1 MDKFLSNLRGEGGD
15 KNKKDANNKKA
26 GSNNDKQWRGG
37 SSDMDAIKKKNV
49 SAASKIGNAVKEGTT
64 KKGDN
69 NVFANAGKGI
79 NEALGKIDLFN
90 NNKQNKNARGGGAR
104 LGGTLPGRV
113 ISISLGESGALGI
126 EVEKRK
132 NSEKTAIISRV
143 IAGNQA
149 ERAGLQ
155 RGDIVC
161 HVGGQEEY
169 PYKQFVAL
177 AKSGKRPL
185 RFDIRRIES
194 SVLNGNNNKSTT
206 NSGKKVSADAQLRKQ
221 AVIAAAEAREAKFK
235 AKTAPKP
242 KSAPKSTSTDKVQ
255 HHYLH
260 TTDVE
265 DSEETKRAIDAVKQ
279 AELADA
285 EKLGYNPYEARAMTS
300 GQART
305 ATVAMTTGTIS
316 AENAPSKIS
325 GDNNMASPGRTN
337 APSDPADASVSLDP
351 TFEHAF
357 QALVTSNAEHSA
369 VLKSMKIMRTLITN
383 ATTKGQQGGDE
394 TSSKFRRVRLSN
406 PKIRE
411 AITDMNGALELMMC
425 VGFVLSENEDDGET
439 YLVYP
444 PGDTGPDWLK
454 NGIARME
461 AYEKAK

>member
-1 MDKFLSNLRGEGGD
+1 MDKFLSNLRGDNAD
-15 KNKKDANNKKA
+15 KNKKDANKK
-26 GSNNDKQWRGG
+26 GSNEKQWRGG
-37 SSDMDAIKKKNV
+37 SSDMDAIKKKNA
-49 SAASKIGNAVKEGTT
+49 SAASKVGNAVKEGT

-79 NEALGKIDLFN
+79 NEALGKMDLFN
-90 NNKQNKNARGGGAR
+90 TNKQNKNARGGGAR
-104 LGGTLPGRV
+104 LGGALPGIV
-113 ISISLGESGALGI
+113 ISISLDEAGPLGI

-132 NSEKTAIISRV
+132 NSEQTAIISRV
-143 IAGNQA
+143 ITDSQA
-149 ERAGLQ
+149 DRAGLQ

-161 HVGGQEEY
+161 HSGGQEEY

-177 AKSGKRPL
+177 AKSGRRPL
-185 RFDIRRIES
+185 QFDVRRIES
-194 SVLNGNNNKSTT
+194 SVLNRNNQST
-206 NSGKKVSADAQLRKQ
+206 KKVSADAQLRKQ

-242 KSAPKSTSTDKVQ
+242 KAVPKSTSADKLQ
-255 HHYLH
+255 NHLY
-260 TTDVE
+260 TTQVDN
-265 DSEETKRAIDAVKQ
+265 EETRRAIDAVKQ
-279 AELADA
+279 AEQKDA
-285 EKLGYNPYEARAMTS
+285 ETLGYNPYEASAMTS

-325 GDNNMASPGRTN
+325 CDMASPGRTN
-337 APSDPADASVSLDP
+337 APTDPANALVDLA
-351 TFEHAF
+351 FEHAF
-357 QALVTSNAEHSA
+357 QTLVTSNAEYGA

-383 ATTKGQQGGDE
+383 ATTKGQQGDDE

-439 YLVYP
+439 YLVYS

-454 NGIARME
+454 NGLARME

>member
-1 MDKFLSNLRGEGGD
+1 MDKFLSNLRKDGGV
-15 KNKKDANNKKA
+15 KKDANK
-26 GSNNDKQWRGG
+26 GSDKQWRGG
-37 SSDMDAIKKKNV
+37 SSDMDALKKKNA
-49 SAASKIGNAVKEGTT
+49 STASKVGDSV
-64 KKGDN
+64 KKGGGKGGDSGGNNNN

-79 NEALGKIDLFN
+79 NEALGKMDLFG

-113 ISISLGESGALGI
+113 ISISLDEQGPLGI

-143 IAGNQA
+143 ITGSQA

-161 HVGGQEEY
+161 HPGGQEEY
-169 PYKQFVAL
+169 PYNQFVSM
-177 AKSGKRPL
+177 AKSGHRPL
-185 RFDIRRIES
+185 RFDVRRIES
-194 SVLNGNNNKSTT
+194 SVLSGNNTT
-206 NSGKKVSADAQLRKQ
+206 NGGKKVSADSLLRKQ

-242 KSAPKSTSTDKVQ
+242 KPVPKSTSADKLQ
-255 HHYLH
+255 QQQLH
-260 TTDVE
+260 TTEV
-265 DSEETKRAIDAVKQ
+265 DSEETRRAIDAVKQ
-279 AELADA
+279 AERADA
-285 EKLGYNPYEARAMTS
+285 EKLGYNPYEAKAMTS

-316 AENAPSKIS
+316 AENAPPKLT
-325 GDNNMASPGRTN
+325 GGMASPGRTN
-337 APSDPADASVSLDP
+337 APADPADVSLDP
-351 TFEHAF
+351 AFEHAF
-357 QALVTSNAEHSA
+357 QTLVTSNADAAA
-369 VLKSMKIMRTLITN
+369 VLKSIKIMRTLITN
-383 ATTKGQQGGDE
+383 ATTKGQQGDDE

-406 PKIRE
+406 SKIRE

-425 VGFVLSENEDDGET
+425 VGFVLSENDDDGET

-444 PGDTGPDWLK
+444 PGDTGPDWLER
-454 NGIARME
+454 GMARME

>member
-1 MDKFLSNLRGEGGD
+1 MDKLFSNLRGDGD
-15 KNKKDANNKKA
+15 KKDANKK
-26 GSNNDKQWRGG
+26 GSDKQWRGG
-37 SSDMDAIKKKNV
+37 SSDMDAIKKKNA
-49 SAASKIGNAVKEGTT
+49 STASKVGNAVKGGGGN
-64 KKGDN
+64 KGGGSSGGN
-69 NVFANAGKGI
+69 NNNNMFANAGKGI
-79 NEALGKIDLFN
+79 NEALGKMDLFN
-90 NNKQNKNARGGGAR
+90 NNKQNKNVRGGGAR

-113 ISISLGESGALGI
+113 ISISLDEQGPLGI

-132 NSEKTAIISRV
+132 NSEKSAIVSKV
-143 IAGNQA
+143 VAGSQA

-161 HVGGQEEY
+161 HVGGQEEF
-169 PYKQFVAL
+169 PYNQFISL

-185 RFDIRRIES
+185 RFDVRRIES
-194 SVLNGNNNKSTT
+194 PVVSGNNTT
-206 NSGKKVSADAQLRKQ
+206 NSGGKKESADTLLRKQ

-242 KSAPKSTSTDKVQ
+242 KPVPKSTSSDKLQ
-255 HHYLH
+255 HHLH
-260 TTDVE
+260 TTEV

-279 AELADA
+279 AERADA
-285 EKLGYNPYEARAMTS
+285 EKLGYNPYEAKAMTG

-325 GDNNMASPGRTN
+325 GGGVASPGRTN
-337 APSDPADASVSLDP
+337 APADPASVS
-351 TFEHAF
+351 FEHAF
-357 QALVTSNAEHSA
+357 QTLVTTNAEHSA
-369 VLKSMKIMRTLITN
+369 VLKSIKIMRTLITN
-383 ATTKGQQGGDE
+383 ATTKGQQGDDE

-406 PKIRE
+406 PKVRE

-425 VGFVLSENEDDGET
+425 VGFVLSENDDDGET

-444 PGDTGPDWLK
+444 PADTGPEWLK
-454 NGIARME
+454 GGLARME

>member
-1 MDKFLSNLRGEGGD
+1 MDKFLSNLRGEGD
-15 KNKKDANNKKA
+15 KNKKDASKKA
-26 GSNNDKQWRGG
+26 GSNDKQWRGG
-37 SSDMDAIKKKNV
+37 SSDMDAIKKKNA
-49 SAASKIGNAVKEGTT
+49 SAASKVGNAVKEGTSN
-64 KKGDN
+64 KGDN

-113 ISISLGESGALGI
+113 ISISLNESGSLGI

-132 NSEKTAIISRV
+132 NSEKTAIVSRV
-143 IAGNQA
+143 ITGSQA

-161 HVGGQEEY
+161 LVGGQEEY

-194 SVLNGNNNKSTT
+194 SVLSGSNNSTT
-206 NSGKKVSADAQLRKQ
+206 NRGKKVSADAQSRKQ

-242 KSAPKSTSTDKVQ
+242 KSVPKSTSSDKVQ
-255 HHYLH
+255 HHLH

-279 AELADA
+279 VERADA

-305 ATVAMTTGTIS
+305 ATVAMTAGTIS
-316 AENAPSKIS
+316 ATNAPSKIS
-325 GDNNMASPGRTN
+325 GDTASPGRTN
-337 APSDPADASVSLDP
+337 APSDPADASASLDP
-351 TFEHAF
+351 EFEHAF
-357 QALVTSNAEHSA
+357 QTLVTSNAEHSA
-369 VLKSMKIMRTLITN
+369 VLKSMKIMRTLIVN

-406 PKIRE
+406 PKIKE

-461 AYEKAK
+461 AYEKA

>member
-1 MDKFLSNLRGEGGD
+1 MDKFLSNLRGDGGD
-15 KNKKDANNKKA
+15 KNKKDANKK
-26 GSNNDKQWRGG
+26 GTTDKQWRGG
-37 SSDMDAIKKKNV
+37 SYDMDAIKKKNA
-49 SAASKIGNAVKEGTT
+49 STASKVGNAVKEGTT

-79 NEALGKIDLFN
+79 NEALGKIDLFS
-90 NNKQNKNARGGGAR
+90 NNKQSKNARGGGAR
-104 LGGTLPGRV
+104 LGGTLPGRP
-113 ISISLGESGALGI
+113 ISISLDEAGPLGI

-143 IAGNQA
+143 IAGSQA

-161 HVGGQEEY
+161 HLGVQEEY
-169 PYKQFVAL
+169 PYNQFVSL

-194 SVLNGNNNKSTT
+194 SVLSWNNKSTT
-206 NSGKKVSADAQLRKQ
+206 NSGKKGSADALLRKQ

-242 KSAPKSTSTDKVQ
+242 KSVPKSTSTDKLQ
-255 HHYLH
+255 HHLH
-260 TTDVE
+260 TTDVV
-265 DSEETKRAIDAVKQ
+265 SEETKREIDAVKQ
-279 AELADA
+279 AERADA

-316 AENAPSKIS
+316 ADNAPSKIS
-325 GDNNMASPGRTN
+325 GEMAPPGRTN
-337 APSDPADASVSLDP
+337 APADPANASASLDP
-351 TFEHAF
+351 AFEHAF
-357 QALVTSNAEHSA
+357 QTLVTSNAEHSA

-411 AITDMNGALELMMC
+411 SITDMNGALELMMC

-454 NGIARME
+454 NGMARME

>member
-1 MDKFLSNLRGEGGD
+1 MDKFLSNLRGEGD
-15 KNKKDANNKKA
+15 KNKKDASKK
-26 GSNNDKQWRGG
+26 GSNDKQWRGG
-37 SSDMDAIKKKNV
+37 SSDMDAIKKKNA
-49 SAASKIGNAVKEGTT
+49 SAASKVGNAVKEGTT

-69 NVFANAGKGI
+69 NVFGKGI

-113 ISISLGESGALGI
+113 ISISLDESGALGI

-143 IAGNQA
+143 ITGSQA

-194 SVLNGNNNKSTT
+194 SVLGGNNKSTIA
-206 NSGKKVSADAQLRKQ
+206 NSGKNVSADAQLRKQ

-242 KSAPKSTSTDKVQ
+242 KSVPKSTSTDKV
-255 HHYLH
+255 HHHLH

-265 DSEETKRAIDAVKQ
+265 DSEETKRAIEASKQ
-279 AELADA
+279 AERDDA

-316 AENAPSKIS
+316 ATNAPSKIS
-325 GDNNMASPGRTN
+325 GDTASPGRTN
-337 APSDPADASVSLDP
+337 APSDPGDASVSLDP
-351 TFEHAF
+351 AFEHAF
-357 QALVTSNAEHSA
+357 QTLVTSNAEHNA

-454 NGIARME
+454 SGIARME
-461 AYEKAK
+461 GYEKAK